1 VAKAWLIR
9 FWSLGSLFLAA
20 LGALLGL
27 LPFTTAWGVVLLAV
41 SLISGA
47 TLLVVGRGAAG
58 AVWPKAARFFGWWTV
73 TLAAIA
79 LVLTLMLTGA
89 FAGCEREVEGAA
101 EEARSREIVGE

>member
-1 VAKAWLIR
+1 MAKAWLIR
-9 FWSLGSLFLAA
+9 FWTLGSLFLAA

-41 SLISGA
+41 SLVSGA
-47 TLLVVGRGAAG
+47 VLLVLGRGRFGEA
-58 AVWPKAARFFGWWTV
+58 WPKAARFFGWWNV
-73 TLAAIA
+73 ALAVFA
-79 LVLTLMLTGA
+79 LVLTLVLTGG